1 MNKIE
6 RAVDDL
12 DPRLSVVL
20 RALKMRWRNDVARRL
35 IQSMVNPGD
44 VTVDVGANRGVYT
57 YLMSVRVGR
66 GGRVHAVEP
75 YPRNID
81 RLRAVARW
89 RGNIVVHPVAVS
101 DRSGQEVLRVPVH
114 GGHLID
120 ALATLEPDRPWP
132 AQSHVVPVHTLDDL
146 LRNER
151 RVSFLKC
158 DVEGHEQRVFRG
170 AADIIERE
178 HPVVLAEV
186 EQRHREDAIDRTFE
200 FFTFYSYC
208 GWFLAS
214 DGLHPLAEFDLG
226 RDQLSL
232 AKDGFTPYAMPAGY
246 VSDFVFCPPG
256 TSPPPWALGDGTRDI
271 SGRGSR

>member
-12 DPRLSVVL
+12 DPRLSVML
-20 RALKMRWRNDVARRL
+20 RALKMRWRNDVSRRL
-35 IQSMVNPGD
+35 LQSMVKCGD
-44 VTVDVGANRGVYT
+44 VAVDVGANRGVYT
-57 YLMSVRVGR
+57 YLMSVLVGR

-75 YPRNID
+75 FPGNGD

-89 RGNIVVHPVAVS
+89 RGNIVVHSLAVS
-101 DRSGQEVLRVPVH
+101 DRAGEEVLRIPVH

-120 ALATLEPDRPWP
+120 ALATLEPNRTWP
-132 AQSHVVPVHTLDDL
+132 AQSHVVPVRTLDDL
-146 LRNER
+146 LVNER

-158 DVEGHEQRVFRG
+158 DVEGHEQRVFAG
-170 AADIIERE
+170 AADLIERE

-186 EQRHREDAIDRTFE
+186 EQRHREDAIDSTFE
-200 FFTFYSYC
+200 FFTSHRYR
-208 GWFLAS
+208 GWFLAR
-214 DGLHPLAEFDLG
+214 DGLHPLAEFDLD

-232 AKDGFTPYAMPAGY
+232 ATDPFTPYAMPAGY

-256 TSPPPWALGDGTRDI
+256 TSPPPSTLGDGRQDI
-271 SGRGSR
+271 SRRGGR